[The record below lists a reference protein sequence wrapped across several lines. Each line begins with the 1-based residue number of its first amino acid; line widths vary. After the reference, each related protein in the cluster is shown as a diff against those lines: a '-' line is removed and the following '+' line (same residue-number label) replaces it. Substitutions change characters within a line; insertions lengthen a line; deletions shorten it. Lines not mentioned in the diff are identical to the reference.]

1 MFSEAPSNS
10 PSNLK
15 AFQKRSQFINF
26 TPSADITETENY
38 FTHNVVEKGK
48 KKNKS
53 IVCSM
58 QQPERVLK
66 VKANYMIRY
75 LQRNHNFTLCAFF
88 LLHLILNVYWHNQM
102 K

>member
-15 AFQKRSQFINF
+15 AFQKRSQVINF

-48 KKNKS
+48 KKK
-53 IVCSM
+53 I
-58 QQPERVLK
+58 
-66 VKANYMIRY
+66 
-75 LQRNHNFTLCAFF
+75 
-88 LLHLILNVYWHNQM
+88 NQ
-102 K
+102 